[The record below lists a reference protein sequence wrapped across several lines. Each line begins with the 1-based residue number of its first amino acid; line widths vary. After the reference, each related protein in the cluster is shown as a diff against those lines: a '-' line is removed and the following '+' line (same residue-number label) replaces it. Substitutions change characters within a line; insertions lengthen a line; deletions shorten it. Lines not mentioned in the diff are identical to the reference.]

1 MPSDAAADAP
11 RNGRAN
17 RGSVTIVAGASP
29 AGEPPARVAGARV
42 DIADGRS
49 VLFHEK
55 STRVRS
61 ARAIGAPAPRTR
73 LPLRHA
79 GPPFL
84 APEHESAA
92 TPGDAPAPPRSWM
105 CGAARLRPRHEDVLR
120 VKGWFVTDIFSC
132 RSELRNTRVTGAKIF
147 IFFRAIAPRAASYA
161 SHTSSVCKKRVTVRT
176 PTRRTR
182 TPA

>member
-49 VLFHEK
+49 VLFHE
-55 STRVRS
+55 TRSQQEYAGHARS
-61 ARAIGAPAPRTR
+61 APRRLARASP
-73 LPLRHA
+73 RHA
-79 GPPFL
+79 GPLP
-84 APEHESAA
+84 
-92 TPGDAPAPPRSWM
+92 
-105 CGAARLRPRHEDVLR
+105 RPRTRIRRDAGRRSRRRARGCAEPLAFGPVTGRSSCERL
-120 VKGWFVTDIFSC
+120 VVTDTLKC

-147 IFFRAIAPRAASYA
+147 IFFRVNRARAASYA